1 MRSTSGN
8 QAGWQVVASGGQ
20 GTDILSGVEKVTDG
34 TGHSFLLVGN
44 GGFATIQAAVDA
56 AVAGDTIMIAA
67 GVYSGNVIVNKPL
80 TILGA
85 HAGVDASDASRDLTG
100 GVGESTLLGLLQ
112 IGGAGVG
119 VVIDGMRILNG
130 AKTGATGS
138 DTPGIFVQASD
149 VLVTHSV
156 FFRDGAVDGDQSRGI
171 MTSSGA
177 NGLVVTDNVMT
188 GWHTG
193 VYVNGGQT
201 TEGVTVTDN
210 IFQGNLVG
218 LSMDAFPG
226 GLPITVTDNHFIANL
241 LEGVG
246 IGSGAGG
253 ASWSASSTVSGNTFE
268 GPAIFNHDANLPV
281 SILNGNTLVGSAGND
296 TLDGGAGADTMVGGL
311 GNDTYVV
318 NNAGDVVTEA
328 LNEGTDTVQ
337 SSISYTLGANVEN
350 LTLTGSANINGTGNG
365 DANVITGNSGNNILV
380 GGGGNDTLIGN
391 AGTDTASYTG
401 TLTAASITAVVDV
414 DAATP
419 GNQAGWQV
427 VASGGQG
434 TDILSGI
441 EKVTDGAGHSFLLV
455 GNGGFATIQAAVDA
469 AVAGDTI
476 IVGPGTFAGAT
487 IGKELTII
495 GQGAGQTTITSPG
508 STGFLL
514 SGNIDGTAG
523 DAHGTVTIQG
533 FTFAGNTVG
542 VGVANSATLLD
553 HLVVA
558 NSDFTGNTIHGVGT
572 GSGAFGVHAVD
583 ITDST
588 FEQNGNGNLNGDG
601 DIVLFGFTGN
611 ALIKNVTIAG
621 GANATPTNANAD
633 TAIQINGR
641 DPSSYDVTH
650 PIGNVVF
657 DNVHVTGSYAKV
669 LVYIQGYTDLDGLSF
684 QGTGNSFTGHAG
696 WGWALAI
703 DPTADET
710 SAATPGIPGEP
721 GFFDATAA
729 NALAPDTV
737 DLSHVTVSNDIPIN
751 VASNHPLFALNGQA
765 LGTVFSGTP
774 AIDNVTGTDGVDL
787 FLTRGG
793 NDVVHAGGGNDA
805 ILYTVGDGVDTID
818 GGTGTDTLFVSG
830 TAGNDSIDVVVNG
843 SGTVTSIEGMS
854 PTGVE
859 QYIVDGAGGTDTLS
873 YTGTTSAV
881 AVNLA
886 TGSATGLTS
895 VTGVENVTGGSGNDS
910 LTGDANANTL
920 TGGGGN
926 DNLAGG
932 GGIDTAVYAAT
943 LTGASIKAVADTDPV
958 AGGAQPGWQVT
969 AGADGT
975 DILTG
980 VEKIN
985 DGANHHFL
993 LVGNGGYASIDA
1005 AISAAASGDT
1015 IIVAPGTWT
1024 LPTGDSGKQL
1034 TFLGANAGIGANG
1047 VRGPETIIDGGVTPA
1062 NFRFESG
1069 AGTFDGFTIKAQH
1082 FDDYVLGAK
1091 IALVNNIITNPGTS
1105 VLYTLGGPDSV
1116 TLTNNSISGVTGSG
1130 DAVFVA
1136 GNWNG
1141 TTGTQVSISG
1151 NVFNGSPGVSGFN
1164 LSSVHGTIANNT
1176 IDGLSYYGFLLANN
1190 TNVDVTGNTFANIVN
1205 PDPTVGSWG
1214 AGVRTYTPGQFFGLD
1229 LDGNT
1234 FTNNAV
1240 GLGIRAGSD
1249 VAPGAITIT
1258 NNVFNG
1264 ASQTHIVNQ
1273 GLTTTDVTPSGT
1285 NTFDSVLLS
1294 GATDDQL
1301 LALADH
1307 VLDAVDNASYGSV
1320 VLKAGHVYLTANS
1333 FFVPGGTTTPSL
1345 QRAVDT
1351 AHDGDTIHVGA
1362 GAYSGA
1368 ATTVA
1373 DNLTVT
1379 APAGAT
1385 GLALVLGTGVHN
1397 ITLLDASNIDV
1408 TGNGLANVILGNS
1421 GNNTLDGGAG
1431 ADTLTGGDGNDTYV
1445 VDNAGDV
1452 VTEALNA
1459 GTDTVQ
1465 SSISYT
1471 LGANVE
1477 NLTLTGSG
1485 NINGTG
1491 NGLANV
1497 ITGNSGNNTLDGGA
1511 GADTMTGGDGNDT
1524 YVVDNAGDV
1533 VTEALNAG
1541 HRHGAVVDHAT
1552 PSAPMSR
1559 T

>member
-1 MRSTSGN
+1 M
-8 QAGWQVVASGGQ
+8 VASGGQ

-34 TGHSFLLVGN
+34 AGHSFLLVGN

-100 GVGESTLLGLLQ
+100 GVGESTLSGLLQ

-226 GLPITVTDNHFIANL
+226 GQPITVTGNHFIANL

-268 GPAIFNHDANLPV
+268 GPAIFNDDANLPV

-318 NNAGDVVTEA
+318 DNAGDVVTEA

-337 SSISYTLGANVEN
+337 SSISYTLATNVEN
-350 LTLTGSANINGTGNG
+350 LTLTGSGNINGTGNG
-365 DANVITGNSGNNILV
+365 DANVIP
-380 GGGGNDTLIGN
+380 
-391 AGTDTASYTG
+391 A
-401 TLTAASITAVVDV
+401 TAATTFSPAA
-414 DAATP
+414 AATTR
-419 GNQAGWQV
+419 
-427 VASGGQG
+427 S
-434 TDILSGI
+434 S
-441 EKVTDGAGHSFLLV
+441 
-455 GNGGFATIQAAVDA
+455 A
-469 AVAGDTI
+469 AVASTPQLCHHADRGRHQGGRGYRSRGRRRPARLAGDRVGAGRHRSSSPASRKSTMAPVTI
-476 IVGPGTFAGAT
+476 SCSSAMAAMPASTPPSAPPRVATRLSSRPARGLYRRGQRKRTDLPWRQCRDRRQRRARSGDHHRWRRHPGQLPLR
-487 IGKELTII
+487 IRRRDLRRLHH
-495 GQGAGQTTITSPG
+495 QGAAFRQLRARRGHRAGQQHHHK
-508 STGFLL
+508 
-514 SGNIDGTAG
+514 SGHERA
-523 DAHGTVTIQG
+523 
-533 FTFAGNTVG
+533 
-542 VGVANSATLLD
+542 L
-553 HLVVA
+553 
-558 NSDFTGNTIHGVGT
+558 
-572 GSGAFGVHAVD
+572 HARRSRLCD
-583 ITDST
+583 
-588 FEQNGNGNLNGDG
+588 
-601 DIVLFGFTGN
+601 
-611 ALIKNVTIAG
+611 
-621 GANATPTNANAD
+621 
-633 TAIQINGR
+633 
-641 DPSSYDVTH
+641 
-650 PIGNVVF
+650 
-657 DNVHVTGSYAKV
+657 
-669 LVYIQGYTDLDGLSF
+669 
-684 QGTGNSFTGHAG
+684 
-696 WGWALAI
+696 
-703 DPTADET
+703 ADEQQH
-710 SAATPGIPGEP
+710 
-721 GFFDATAA
+721 
-729 NALAPDTV
+729 L
-737 DLSHVTVSNDIPIN
+737 
-751 VASNHPLFALNGQA
+751 
-765 LGTVFSGTP
+765 
-774 AIDNVTGTDGVDL
+774 
-787 FLTRGG
+787 RR
-793 NDVVHAGGGNDA
+793 DV
-805 ILYTVGDGVDTID
+805 I
-818 GGTGTDTLFVSG
+818 
-830 TAGNDSIDVVVNG
+830 
-843 SGTVTSIEGMS
+843 
-854 PTGVE
+854 
-859 QYIVDGAGGTDTLS
+859 
-873 YTGTTSAV
+873 
-881 AVNLA
+881 
-886 TGSATGLTS
+886 
-895 VTGVENVTGGSGNDS
+895 
-910 LTGDANANTL
+910 
-920 TGGGGN
+920 
-926 DNLAGG
+926 
-932 GGIDTAVYAAT
+932 
-943 LTGASIKAVADTDPV
+943 
-958 AGGAQPGWQVT
+958 WR
-969 AGADGT
+969 
-975 DILTG
+975 
-980 VEKIN
+980 
-985 DGANHHFL
+985 
-993 LVGNGGYASIDA
+993 
-1005 AISAAASGDT
+1005 
-1015 IIVAPGTWT
+1015 
-1024 LPTGDSGKQL
+1024 QL
-1034 TFLGANAGIGANG
+1034 
-1047 VRGPETIIDGGVTPA
+1047 
-1062 NFRFESG
+1062 
-1069 AGTFDGFTIKAQH
+1069 
-1082 FDDYVLGAK
+1082 
-1091 IALVNNIITNPGTS
+1091 
-1105 VLYTLGGPDSV
+1105 
-1116 TLTNNSISGVTGSG
+1116 
-1130 DAVFVA
+1130 DAVFIA

-1151 NVFNGSPGVSGFN
+1151 NVFNGSAGVSGFN

-1273 GLTTTDVTPSGT
+1273 GLTTTDVTPSGN
-1285 NTFDSVLLS
+1285 NTFNSVLLS

-1333 FFVPGGTTTPSL
+1333 FFVAGGTTTPSL

-1362 GAYSGA
+1362 GAYSGT
-1368 ATTVA
+1368 ATTAA

-1408 TGNGLANVILGNS
+1408 TGNGLANVINGNS
-1421 GNNTLDGGAG
+1421 GNNTLTGGLGNDTINGGAG
-1431 ADTLTGGDGNDTYV
+1431 NDLIQYTVGDGVDTINGGADTDTLAVSGTGGNDTIHV
-1445 VDNAGDV
+1445 AVNGSGV
-1452 VTEALNA
+1452 IT
-1459 GTDTVQ
+1459 
-1465 SSISYT
+1465 SIEGMSPT
-1471 LGANVE
+1471 NVE
-1477 NLTLTGSG
+1477 NVTVNGGGGIDTLDYTGTTSAVTVNLGTPSAPGFTSVAGIENVTGGIGNNSLTGDAG
-1485 NINGTG
+1485 VNVLTG
-1491 NGLANV
+1491 DG
-1497 ITGNSGNNTLDGGA
+1497 GDDTLDGGG
-1511 GADTMTGGDGNDT
+1511 GADTHGRR
-1524 YVVDNAGDV
+1524 
-1533 VTEALNAG
+1533 
-1541 HRHGAVVDHAT
+1541 HRQRHLHRRQRRRRG
-1552 PSAPMSR
+1552 R
-1559 T
+1559 RKR